1 MTDATL
7 DKWISNLPKDA
18 PLYYKDGVFSVNAG
32 FVSARYFLDSA
43 ADTETDGD
51 EFAYSMEKVRS
62 ALHDMPVSYRVTVD
76 SEGILHILGE
86 DDMIT
91 SCVSPLPSRVPADAL
106 GISVDLDDAVA
117 LPMTDALSE
126 LLSLARSAISLAQRN
141 GYANGYLHVS
151 QKRAWFSAGDLTVL
165 FSSPEGYLP
174 EDSSDIRLSLDVLKY
189 LQRSKVTTAQ
199 GIYLSQT
206 HLMYSDGVTV
216 FHSLYVEDTTN
227 VTLPD
232 TTLGYLDATEGMELP
247 ESLVSLFSL
256 KSKLTT
262 ITPVG
267 VHCDDRFYTVKT
279 GILNPIYLPNGIA
292 QILYSVLNGGVVS
305 YKDNKSNELLFTETA
320 HNKVV
325 GVF

>member
-1 MTDATL
+1 MNL
-7 DKWISNLPKDA
+7 DKWISNFPKDA
-18 PLYYKDGVFSVNAG
+18 PLYYKDGVFSVNTG
-32 FVSARYFLDSA
+32 FVSSRYFLDSA

-51 EFAYSMEKVRS
+51 AFAYSMEKVRS
-62 ALHDMPVSYRVTVD
+62 ALHDMPVSYRVEVD
-76 SEGILHILGE
+76 GEGILHILGE
-86 DDMIT
+86 GDAIT
-91 SCVSPLPSRVPADAL
+91 SCVSPLPSRVPAGAL

-126 LLSLARSAISLAQRN
+126 LLSLARSSLSLAQRN

-189 LQRSKVTTAQ
+189 LQRSKVSTAQ
-199 GIYLSQT
+199 GIYLSQS

-227 VTLPD
+227 VTLPS

-247 ESLVSLFSL
+247 ESLVFLFSL

-279 GILNPIYLPNGIA
+279 GIFNPIYLPNGIA
-292 QILYSVLNGGVVS
+292 QILYSVLKGNVVS

>member
-1 MTDATL
+1 MNL
-7 DKWISNLPKDA
+7 DKWISNFPKDA

-32 FVSARYFLDSA
+32 FVSSRYFLDSA
-43 ADTETDGD
+43 ADTVTDGD
-51 EFAYSMEKVRS
+51 AFAYSMEKVRS
-62 ALHDMPVSYRVTVD
+62 ALHDMPVSYRVEVD
-76 SEGILHILGE
+76 REGILHILGE
-86 DDMIT
+86 GDTIT

-126 LLSLARSAISLAQRN
+126 LLSLARSSLSLAQRS

-189 LQRSKVTTAQ
+189 LQRSKVTAAQ
-199 GIYLSQT
+199 GIYLST
-206 HLMYSDGVTV
+206 SHLMYSDGVTV

-227 VTLPD
+227 VTLPS

-256 KSKLTT
+256 KTKLTT

-279 GILNPIYLPNGIA
+279 GVLNPVYLPNGIA
-292 QILYSVLNGGVVS
+292 QILYSVLKGNVVS